1 MAALMQ
7 ADLSDHLRL
16 VASGKVRE
24 IFELDD
30 STLLFVATDR
40 ISGKCL
46 DSLAIWN
53 LTDRMIAYD
62 VVMKNVSLHL
72 NATCRYNRDQSHG

>member
-24 IFELDD
+24 IYELDD
-30 STLLFVATDR
+30 TTLLFVATDR

-46 DSLAIWN
+46 ATPAIWN
-53 LTDRMIAYD
+53 LTDRMTAFD
-62 VVMKNVSLHL
+62 VVLKNVRLHI
-72 NATCRYNRDQSHG
+72 NATCRHNRD